1 VLDEALMSERLAGL
15 DGEPQPL
22 RILIVD
28 DDDLL
33 LELFVD
39 ALADQAIHI
48 IGPARTLPAA
58 LHFATHESI
67 DVGLLDVNVGGELVT
82 PVADKLLERNVPFLF
97 VTGYGALSDARF
109 GKILTLKKPFMI
121 DDLFGGIVALL
132 PARLRERRLRVA

>member
-1 VLDEALMSERLAGL
+1 MSERLAGL
-15 DGEPQPL
+15 DGEPPAL

-33 LELFVD
+33 VELFID

-48 IGPARTLPAA
+48 IGPARTLSAA
-58 LHFATHESI
+58 LHFATHELI
-67 DVGLLDVNVGGELVT
+67 DVGLLDVNVGGALVT
-82 PVADKLLERNVPFLF
+82 PVADKLLDRNVPFLF

-121 DDLFGGIVALL
+121 DDLFGGIAALL

>member
-1 VLDEALMSERLAGL
+1 MSERLAGL
-15 DGEPQPL
+15 DGEPPAL

-33 LELFVD
+33 VELFID

-48 IGPARTLPAA
+48 IGPARTLSAA
-58 LHFATHESI
+58 LHFATHEPI
-67 DVGLLDVNVGGELVT
+67 DVGLLDVNVGGALVT

-121 DDLFGGIVALL
+121 DDLFGGITALL